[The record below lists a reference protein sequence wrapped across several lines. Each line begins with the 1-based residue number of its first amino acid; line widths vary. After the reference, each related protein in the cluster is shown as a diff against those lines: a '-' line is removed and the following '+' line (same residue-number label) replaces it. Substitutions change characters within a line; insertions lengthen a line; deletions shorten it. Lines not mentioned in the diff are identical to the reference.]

1 MAGKKGQINRNVQ
14 KCKTSC
20 EIITGFKLGQV
31 DKLLKT
37 ISAVLY
43 AYVMQMF
50 RNNFDK
56 PCVMGRLSNGQARTN
71 TKYHVKK
78 VA

>member
-43 AYVMQMF
+43 MLMSFKCSEITLTNPVSWVGCQMD
-50 RNNFDK
+50 R
-56 PCVMGRLSNGQARTN
+56 PGQIQSIM
-71 TKYHVKK
+71 
-78 VA
+78 